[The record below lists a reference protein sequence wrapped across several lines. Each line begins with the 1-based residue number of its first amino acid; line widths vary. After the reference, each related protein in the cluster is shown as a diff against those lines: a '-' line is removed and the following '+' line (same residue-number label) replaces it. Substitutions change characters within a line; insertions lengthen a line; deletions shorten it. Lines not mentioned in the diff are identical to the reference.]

1 MRLSVIIPVYN
12 EEKTIRRVVERI
24 SKLDLE
30 KEIVAVNDGSNDQTG
45 TILGQLN
52 KKYGVKVYTHN
63 KNRGKGAAVRTGIH
77 KARGDYVVI
86 HDADLEYNP
95 REILKLLK
103 IAEKNELPVVY
114 GSRFKGRIENMSL
127 PFLVGNIFLTF
138 LTNVLFGVKLTD
150 METCYKLF
158 EKEVIKG
165 LNWQAE
171 RFDFEPEITARI
183 LNKGIKIYE
192 TPIAYKARKK
202 NEGKKIGFRDGIKA
216 VRVLL
221 KLRFFPEK

>member
-1 MRLSVIIPVYN
+1 MRLSVIIPIYN
-12 EEKTIRRVVERI
+12 EEKTIRRVVEKI
-24 SKLDLE
+24 AELDAELE
-30 KEIVAVNDGSNDQTG
+30 IIAVNDGSNDQTG

-52 KKYGVKVYTHN
+52 KEYGVKVYTHK

-103 IAEKNELPVVY
+103 IAEKNKLPVVY

-127 PFLVGNIFLTF
+127 PFLLGNIFLTF

-171 RFDFEPEITARI
+171 RFDFEPEITVRI

-192 TPIAYKARKK
+192 TPITYKARKK

-216 VRVLL
+216 VGVLL